1 MSSPIQR
8 SRPAASKHP
17 HGDLDFDSAD
27 AQEDL
32 LQATEADEELI
43 EEFEHSQR
51 REAGLSDDAPPGHGP
66 DKDDVDLED
75 LIHEDG
81 ARSPREAAGGLSAD
95 YDLDEDADDLDAE
108 LQPAEQAQSKTRKAA
123 REKPGGGL

>member
-1 MSSPIQR
+1 MSSPTQR
-8 SRPAASKHP
+8 SRQATSKHP
-17 HGDLDFDSAD
+17 HEDLDLDSTD

-51 REAGLSDDAPPGHGP
+51 REAGLNDDAPPGHGP

-81 ARSPREAAGGLSAD
+81 ARSPFEEARERSTDHGM
-95 YDLDEDADDLDAE
+95 DEDADIPDEEADTV
-108 LQPAEQAQSKTRKAA
+108 EQSQSTTR
-123 REKPGGGL
+123 ETPGGRA